1 MKESRTQKKK
11 KTEEE
16 RGSKGYKKKARGE
29 RHKTHKERDGW
40 QCCKQWPVIGH
51 SQPFGSLCWLKQM
64 QIS

>member
-29 RHKTHKERDGW
+29 RHKTDKERDGW

-51 SQPFGSLCWLKQM
+51 S
-64 QIS
+64 

>member
-29 RHKTHKERDGW
+29 RHKTDKERDGW
-40 QCCKQWPVIGH
+40 QCCK
-51 SQPFGSLCWLKQM
+51 
-64 QIS
+64 